1 MTNRLDGKVALIS
14 GAARGQGAAEARQFV
29 AEGARVVV
37 SDILEPEGRQLVKE
51 LGNAAVFADLDV
63 TSEQSWTQAVQSAA
77 ETFGQLDVLVN
88 NAGIY
93 SVSPLVEES
102 VESFERQFR
111 VNQLG
116 VFLGMRAAA
125 PELAKVGSASIINTS
140 SGGGLRG
147 GPNVISY
154 AATKWAVRGMTKC
167 AAIEL
172 APMGIRVNSIH
183 PGLIDT
189 PMIAD
194 NPREQIEFYAGLTPL
209 KRLGLPEEIAET
221 ATFLASD
228 AASFITGAELAVDG
242 GATA

>member
-1 MTNRLDGKVALIS
+1 MTSRLDGKVALIS
-14 GAARGQGAAEARQFV
+14 GAARGQGAAEARQFT
-29 AEGARVVV
+29 AAGARVVV
-37 SDILEPEGRQLVKE
+37 SDVLLEEGRNLVRE
-51 LGNAAVFADLDV
+51 LGDAAAFAGLDV
-63 TSEQSWTQAVQSAA
+63 TSEQDWGRAVRFAV

-93 SVSPLVEES
+93 SVGPLVEES
-102 VESFERQFR
+102 AESFERHFR

-125 PELAKVGSASIINTS
+125 PELAKTGSGSIVNTS

-172 APMGIRVNSIH
+172 APLGIRVNSIH

-189 PMIAD
+189 PMIAG
-194 NPREQIEFYAGLTPL
+194 NPREQIEFYAGLAPL
-209 KRLGLPEEIAET
+209 KRLGLPEEIA
-221 ATFLASD
+221 AAAAFLASD